1 VINYVVEF
9 GDLGD
14 AKPGIDFTDGEHW
27 AVSWSNDLINPDPAT
42 DPTLNKAMIG
52 DWIDL

>member
-14 AKPGIDFTDGEHW
+14 VKPGIDFTDGEQ
-27 AVSWSNDLINPDPAT
+27 SI
-42 DPTLNKAMIG
+42 DPTT
-52 DWIDL
+52 